1 MLASSSADPIATM
14 TTMTAG
20 EQQFLKA
27 LGARIAALRK
37 ERGLS
42 QQTLADQLGIA
53 QQSYA
58 HYEVGRV
65 RMPIWMLPQIAQ
77 ALGVGPEDLIGT
89 SSRRQGKR
97 GPTPQ
102 LQQKIERLST
112 LPQAQQRLVL
122 KMLDG
127 VLGQVSR

>member
-1 MLASSSADPIATM
+1 MPVM
-14 TTMTAG
+14 TTMTSS

-42 QQTLADQLGIA
+42 QQTLADELGIA

-58 HYEVGRV
+58 HYEVGRA

-77 ALGVGPEDLIGT
+77 ALGVGPEDLIAEKAAP
-89 SSRRQGKR
+89 GKR
-97 GPTPQ
+97 GPAPQ
-102 LQQKIERLST
+102 IQQKIERLT
-112 LPQAQQRLVL
+112 RLPKAKQKIVL
-122 KMLDG
+122 EMLDG
-127 VLGQVSR
+127 VLNQASR